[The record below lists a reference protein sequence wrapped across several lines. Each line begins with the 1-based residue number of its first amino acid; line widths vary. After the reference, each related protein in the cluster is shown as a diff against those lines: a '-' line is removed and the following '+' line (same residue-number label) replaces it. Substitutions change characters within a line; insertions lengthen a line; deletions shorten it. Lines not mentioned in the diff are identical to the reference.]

1 MKVLITTSS
10 FNDELINL
18 LKNEGLEII
27 NNPYKRKITQ
37 TELVP
42 LLKGVSGV
50 IAGLEQYNYDCL
62 TN

>member
-10 FNDELINL
+10 FNDEPINL

-50 IAGLEQYNYDCL
+50 IAGLEEVV
-62 TN
+62 